1 MDFKKIIF
9 YLGKFKFILAFAVLV
24 ALAAG
29 LFGWW
34 GGTKYSVS
42 LSLTINRYGNQP
54 SQDYRYDNY
63 FALKATE
70 EFGDTVAGWFKTPEM
85 TQAIF
90 KKAGLSNL
98 PQNLNTLSRQFKAA
112 KISPNLV
119 EVRFGAKSEIEA
131 KTLAQ
136 AVGQIVSERTNMI
149 SASSWQNI
157 SFLSVAGEPVVVKN
171 TGLVWWNVL
180 VGLLVGLA
188 VGVFVKVGKEYF
200 K

>member
-63 FALKATE
+63 YALKAAN
-70 EFGDTVAGWFKTPEM
+70 EFGDTVTGWFKTPEM

-90 KKAGLSNL
+90 KKAGLNSW
-98 PQNLNTLSRQFKAA
+98 PQNLNTLSRRFSAA

-119 EVRFGAKSEIEA
+119 EVRFGAQSESEA
-131 KTLAQ
+131 KTLAD
-136 AVGQIVSERTNMI
+136 AVGRVVAEKTNLI
-149 SASSWQNI
+149 GNSSGQNI
-157 SFLSVAGEPVVVKN
+157 SFSATAGEPVIIKN
-171 TGLVWWNVL
+171 IGLIWWNIL
-180 VGLLVGLA
+180 AGLLVGLA
-188 VGVFVKVGKEYF
+188 VGIFVKLARGYLA
-200 K
+200 

>member
-63 FALKATE
+63 YALKATE

-85 TQAIF
+85 TQAVY
-90 KKAGLSNL
+90 KKVGLNSW
-98 PQNLNTLSRQFKAA
+98 PQNLNTLSRRFSAA

-119 EVRFGAKSEIEA
+119 EVRFGAQSESEA
-131 KTLAQ
+131 KALAD
-136 AVGQIVSERTNMI
+136 AVGQVVAEKTNLI
-149 SASSWQNI
+149 SDSSGQNI
-157 SFLSVAGEPVVVKN
+157 SFSATAGEPVIIKN
-171 TGLVWWNVL
+171 AGLIWWNVL
-180 VGLLVGLA
+180 AGFLLGLA
-188 VGVFVKVGKEYF
+188 VGIFGRVGRNYLK
-200 K
+200 